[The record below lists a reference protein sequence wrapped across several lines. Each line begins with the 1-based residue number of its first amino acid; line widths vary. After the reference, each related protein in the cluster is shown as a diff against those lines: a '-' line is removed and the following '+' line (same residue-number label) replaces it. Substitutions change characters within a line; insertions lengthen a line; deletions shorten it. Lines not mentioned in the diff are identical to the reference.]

1 MSTETIK
8 FLMNLQRYRIRLN
21 FLKLLNFWV
30 IGFESY
36 WKTVSLRP
44 WLEFIGNVDVSVLYL
59 TH

>member
-8 FLMNLQRYRIRLN
+8 ILMNLQRYTIRLY

-36 WKTVSLRP
+36 WKIVSLRP
-44 WLEFIGNVDVSVLYL
+44 WLELILNVDVSA
-59 TH
+59 

>member
-8 FLMNLQRYRIRLN
+8 ILMNLQRYRIRLN

-44 WLEFIGNVDVSVLYL
+44 WLELIGNIDVSVLYL

>member
-8 FLMNLQRYRIRLN
+8 ILMNLQRYRIRLN

-36 WKTVSLRP
+36 WKIVSLRP
-44 WLEFIGNVDVSVLYL
+44 WLELIGNVDVSVLYL
-59 TH
+59 AH